1 MPGQKSM
8 SDGCKLNPL
17 KSKSNWRRNMNDE
30 LSAERLREITNK
42 MVDAI
47 SSPAYVEAMRAVKSA
62 PEGQRLDEAMRRLAP
77 DVLRAQGVPLPEGMR
92 ISSRYFEKGYSPIE
106 VGELPEG
113 QRNLLKELNE
123 REPGVLDRLRR
134 RDPQFLDNLADLLQ
148 PAQFSPVAL
157 CGCAG
162 GGAATVCGCAGGG

>member
-1 MPGQKSM
+1 M
-8 SDGCKLNPL
+8 DE
-17 KSKSNWRRNMNDE
+17 E
-30 LSAERLREITNK
+30 LSAERLREITAK

-47 SSPAYVEAMRAVKSA
+47 SSPAYVEAMRAVKAA
-62 PEGQRLDEAMRRLAP
+62 PEGQRLAEAMRRLTP

-92 ISSRYFEKGYSPIE
+92 ISSRYFEKGYSPID

-113 QRNLLKELNE
+113 QRNILKELND
-123 REPGVLDRLRR
+123 REPGVLDRLRG
-134 RDPQFLDNLADLLQ
+134 RDPQFFDHLVGLLQ
-148 PAQFSPVAL
+148 LPQVSPVAL